1 VTPPPADPRSDA
13 ELIARVLDGDAD
25 EYRALIQRYQ
35 APLFRVAY
43 AMVRDSDVAA
53 DLVQDALVR
62 AYVNLAR
69 CRERERFR
77 SWLLTLLRNR
87 VLDHLKEKRRKDVS
101 LSDEAVLRR
110 AEAPPL
116 HAPTAGDRWAL
127 HAALERALLQ
137 LSEPLRETFVLHHVE
152 QLPVAEVAQVLGA
165 GESAIKMRLQRA
177 REQLRQ
183 ILEPELET
191 EDRT

>member
-1 VTPPPADPRSDA
+1 VTPPADPRSDA
-13 ELIARVLDGDAD
+13 ELIARVLDGDAE
-25 EYRALIQRYQ
+25 EYRALVQRYQ

-53 DLVQDALVR
+53 DLVQDAFVR
-62 AYVNLAR
+62 AYVSLAR

-77 SWLLTLLRNR
+77 AWLITLLRNR

-110 AEAPPL
+110 AEAPPAQ
-116 HAPTAGDRWAL
+116 APTAGDRWAL
-127 HAALERALLQ
+127 RASLERALLQ
-137 LSEPLRETFVLHHVE
+137 LSEPLREAFVLHHVE

-177 REQLRQ
+177 REQLRS
-183 ILEPELET
+183 ILEPELEAKDWT
-191 EDRT
+191 